1 MLSGSDIPPPRG
13 FVWIVVGLVV
23 ICVAIAFAIPWLWRV
38 RARSGLGSVVGKT
51 ATLGAATGLVLAAL
65 FATRGSGEPSVP
77 ALRFVD
83 YAIWSAVVT
92 AVGAANGVLV
102 GLVSSRL
109 RPRRDRE
116 TPIPRPS
123 GQ

>member
-13 FVWIVVGLVV
+13 FVWVVAGLVV

-38 RARSGLGSVVGKT
+38 RARSGLGSMVVRT
-51 ATLGAATGLVLAAL
+51 TTLGAATGLVLAAL

-77 ALRFVD
+77 SLRFVD
-83 YAIWSAVVT
+83 YAIWFAVVT

-109 RPRRDRE
+109 RPRCDRE
-116 TPIPRPS
+116 TPILRPP
-123 GQ
+123 GP